1 MSEKKDNN
9 NLFRDKSLAQF
20 TSPEQ
25 LNDYIQVIHPSL
37 ILFLMAII
45 SLLVGVIIWG
55 YLGSINSE
63 EKVTSYVNNSS
74 IHAYLQAADASE
86 LSIES
91 VILVGE
97 KEYSITSVS
106 TAAKAGMILNEDE
119 LAMYKLS
126 SDDLVVAL
134 IGETD
139 LPNGVYEATVIMKRM
154 RPIDLILN

>member
-1 MSEKKDNN
+1 
-9 NLFRDKSLAQF
+9 
-20 TSPEQ
+20 
-25 LNDYIQVIHPSL
+25 
-37 ILFLMAII
+37 MAII
-45 SLLVGVIIWG
+45 SLLIGVIIWG